1 LETDSRAVLAVLAIK
16 NINPSI
22 YVAAEIIDAK
32 FESHLNMAH
41 CDEIIM
47 TSDAEHQRPLDAP
60 LWKSV
65 LSA

>member
-1 LETDSRAVLAVLAIK
+1 METDSRAVLAVITIK
-16 NINPSI
+16 NLNPRI
-22 YVAAEIIDAK
+22 YCVAEIIDAK